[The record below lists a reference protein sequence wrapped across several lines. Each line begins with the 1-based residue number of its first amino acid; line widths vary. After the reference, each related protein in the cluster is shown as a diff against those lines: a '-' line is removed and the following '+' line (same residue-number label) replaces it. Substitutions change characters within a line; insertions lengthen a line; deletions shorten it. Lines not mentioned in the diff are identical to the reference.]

1 MAMKLKTGLI
11 AFPIEFDNGEK
22 DKIYFNPNDPDL
34 FIRFAD
40 FERKMNDR
48 LAEIKDVEL
57 ENDGT
62 PKEMALVEMMRGINQ
77 AICEELDIAFGN
89 KISDVVFKYCSP
101 FAIVNGEYFLEQFV
115 MAIRPEISKYNE
127 KANLELQKKK
137 QKHVEKYMKQ

>member
-40 FERKMNDR
+40 FEDKMNDR
-48 LAEIKDVEL
+48 FAELKDVEL

-62 PKEMALVEMMRGINQ
+62 PKEKEFIEMMRGINK

-137 QKHVEKYMKQ
+137 KKHIEKYAKQ

>member
-40 FERKMNDR
+40 FEGKMNNR
-48 LAEIKDVEL
+48 LSEIKDIEL

-62 PKEMALVEMMRGINQ
+62 PKEKGLIEMMRGINQ

-137 QKHVEKYMKQ
+137 QKHIEKYAK

>member
-40 FERKMNDR
+40 FEDKMNDR
-48 LAEIKDVEL
+48 LAKIKDVEL

-62 PKEMALVEMMRGINQ
+62 PKEMALVEMMRGINN

-137 QKHVEKYMKQ
+137 QKHIEKYAK

>member
-34 FIRFAD
+34 FVRFAD
-40 FERKMNDR
+40 FEGKMNNR

-62 PKEMALVEMMRGINQ
+62 PKEKALVEMMRGINQ

-115 MAIRPEISKYNE
+115 MAIRPEITKYNE

-137 QKHVEKYMKQ
+137 QKHIEKYAK

>member
-40 FERKMNDR
+40 FEGKMNNR

-62 PKEMALVEMMRGINQ
+62 PKEKALVEMMRGINQ

-101 FAIVNGEYFLEQFV
+101 FAIINGEYFLEQFV

-137 QKHVEKYMKQ
+137 QKHIEKYAK

>member
-34 FIRFAD
+34 FVRFSD
-40 FERKMNDR
+40 FEGRMNDK
-48 LAEIKDVEL
+48 LSEIEEMDL
-57 ENDGT
+57 DNDGM
-62 PKEMALVEMMRGINQ
+62 PREKALVEMMRKINQ
-77 AICEELDIAFGN
+77 SVYEEIDIAFGN

-115 MAIRPEISKYNE
+115 AVIRPEINKYNE

-137 QKHVEKYMKQ
+137 QKHIEKYAK

>member
-1 MAMKLKTGLI
+1 MKLKTGLI

-34 FIRFAD
+34 FVRFAD
-40 FERKMNDR
+40 FEGKMNDR
-48 LAEIKDVEL
+48 FAEIKDVEL

-62 PKEMALVEMMRGINQ
+62 PKEMALVEMMRGINN

-137 QKHVEKYMKQ
+137 QKHTEKYIKK

>member
-40 FERKMNDR
+40 FEGKMNDR
-48 LAEIKDVEL
+48 LSEIKDVEL

-62 PKEMALVEMMRGINQ
+62 PKEKGFIEMMRGINK

-137 QKHVEKYMKQ
+137 QKHIEKYAK

>member
-40 FERKMNDR
+40 FEGKMNNR

-62 PKEMALVEMMRGINQ
+62 PKEKALVEMMRGINQ

-89 KISDVVFKYCSP
+89 KISGVVFKYCSP

-137 QKHVEKYMKQ
+137 QKHIEKYAK